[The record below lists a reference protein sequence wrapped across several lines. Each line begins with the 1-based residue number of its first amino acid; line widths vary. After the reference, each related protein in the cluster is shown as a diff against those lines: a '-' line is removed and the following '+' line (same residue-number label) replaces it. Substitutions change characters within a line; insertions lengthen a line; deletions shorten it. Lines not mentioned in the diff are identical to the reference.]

1 MMNNIIRKALLSLI
15 ALLGLFRI
23 CQCMAGQD
31 YVVTNDQLIP
41 LEVEGMIIDFSHL
54 ETIGRQHLVNGSLI
68 ILDDLDDDNFGFT
81 VEMYTSPNGDG
92 DYKKMAMDVPRT
104 QVCEGFKKF
113 YKEFVQPSFTY
124 GENSNIPYIDDDG
137 LCPIPA
143 GEYYIKE
150 IEFNTDA
157 WPNQMP
163 RGTLKVVVTFF
174 KGDDVVGGLTALLK
188 IEDDTR

>member
-1 MMNNIIRKALLSLI
+1 MTMKRTLLSLI

-23 CQCMAGQD
+23 CQCLGKQD
-31 YVVTNDQLIP
+31 YVVSNDQIIP
-41 LEVEGMIIDFSHL
+41 MEVEGEMLIDFSHL
-54 ETIGRQHLVNGSLI
+54 ETVGRQHLVNGSLI
-68 ILDDLDDDNFGFT
+68 ILEDMDDDNFGFT

-92 DYKKMAMDVPRT
+92 DYKKMAMDVPMT

-124 GENSNIPYIDDDG
+124 GENSNIPYIGDDG

-143 GEYYIKE
+143 GEYYFTE

-163 RGTLKVVVTFF
+163 RGTLKVVVTFY
-174 KGDDVVGGLTALLK
+174 KGDDVVGGMTGLLK